1 MAMRPLDAVMSVSDD
16 RVSCWVNFSPHVD
29 SYALVMRAPD
39 LEWTEHPVTLTR
51 TEARRAGGHLQRLE
65 VVTAQVHHLSGATA
79 CCQSMCRS
87 SLRRGEPKHVCHR
100 FRRALRSSVLMGSS
114 SVVDVVV
121 RRIATWQRTL
131 GTQRLAVRS
140 STCSASVA
148 N

>member
-1 MAMRPLDAVMSVSDD
+1 MAMRALDVVMSVSDD
-16 RVSCWVNFSPHVD
+16 RVSCWMNFSPYVD

-65 VVTAQVHHLSGATA
+65 VVTAQVHHSSGATA

-100 FRRALRSSVLMGSS
+100 FKRALRSSVLMGILVS
-114 SVVDVVV
+114 
-121 RRIATWQRTL
+121 
-131 GTQRLAVRS
+131 G
-140 STCSASVA
+140 
-148 N
+148 